1 MSYPDL
7 RMSFVLERAIRQFE
21 KINEAD
27 KLTGADKQQLKNA
40 YLQNYFEPET
50 RELFKAKLAN
60 ESRSASHDSGRR
72 RWLRSKPAS

>member
-7 RMSFVLERAIRQFE
+7 RMHFVLERAIRQFE
-21 KINEAD
+21 RINEAD

-50 RELFKAKLAN
+50 RELLKAKLAN
-60 ESRSASHDSGRR
+60 EARSASRNAGRR
-72 RWLRSKPAS
+72 PWRRSKTAS